1 VHNLR
6 LQRGGGFSTERSES
20 RRSVEGRLLA
30 PAARPLAPRDH
41 RALYA
46 TGLKA
51 YLGDPSEGL
60 LRRAYEIG
68 RGAFAQGKGVLEIA
82 AMHHEALA
90 RLLRRSAGATS
101 LEAELR
107 RAGEFLAETLSPY
120 EMAHRGFR
128 EANSALRQLNE
139 TMERQIQRIAHD
151 VHDAAGPL
159 LDAARLAMSGVA
171 HELSPAMR
179 ERLREIG
186 AILNQAE
193 TELRRLSHEL
203 RPLILDDL
211 GLVPALECLAERVSK
226 RAGLSVRVE
235 SALKGR
241 PPAHVETALYR
252 IVQEA
257 LTNVIR
263 HSRANHVKIDL
274 RSDAAM
280 CLRCVVHDDGVGF
293 NPAAHSGSGER
304 GLGLLGIRE
313 RLNALGGRLRIQSER
328 DGGTALL
335 VEIPAER

>member
-1 VHNLR
+1 
-6 LQRGGGFSTERSES
+6 
-20 RRSVEGRLLA
+20 LA
-30 PAARPLAPRDH
+30 PAARELAPRDH

-46 TGLKA
+46 AGLKV

-68 RGAFAQGKGVLEIA
+68 RRALAQGKGVLEIA
-82 AMHHEALA
+82 AMHHEVLA
-90 RLLRRSAGATS
+90 KLLRRSSGSTS
-101 LEAELR
+101 LEADLR
-107 RAGEFLAETLSPY
+107 RAGEFLAEMLSPY

-128 EANSALRQLNE
+128 DAVSALRQLNE
-139 TMERQIQRIAHD
+139 TMEREIQRIAHD

-171 HELSPAMR
+171 QELSPAMQ

-203 RPLILDDL
+203 RPMILDDL

-226 RAGLSVRVE
+226 RTSLSVRVE
-235 SALKGR
+235 SSLQGR

-252 IVQEA
+252 VIQEA

-263 HSRANHVKIDL
+263 HSRADHVKIEL

-280 CLRCVVHDDGVGF
+280 GLRCVVHDDGVGF
-293 NPAAHSGSGER
+293 IPAAHSGGGER
-304 GLGLLGIRE
+304 GLGLVGIRE
-313 RLNALGGRLRIQSER
+313 RLNAIGGRLRIQSER
-328 DGGTALL
+328 GGGTALL